1 MSRLIKA
8 ENEVTDE
15 MLKELSELEYNH
27 FYKEIDSDKINNIE
41 KQINDKSNKIMGL
54 AYDIKKLIK
63 DNEDIFNAEAIS
75 SFSSGYKLNDIDE
88 DYKILRFIADDDSFK
103 EQFDII
109 KDSIKL
115 AKNNKDEIIKEQY
128 ENLKNYNLSLENYKS
143 LKEKYSK

>member
-15 MLKELSELEYNH
+15 MLKELSELEYNY
-27 FYKEIDSDKINNIE
+27 FYEEIDSDKINNIE
-41 KQINDKSNKIMGL
+41 KQINDKTNKIMDL

-75 SFSSGYKLNDIDE
+75 SFSSGYKLNDINE

-109 KDSIKL
+109 KDAIKL
-115 AKNNKDEIIKEQY
+115 AKNNKNEIIKEQY
-128 ENLKNYNLSLENYKS
+128 ENLKSYNLSLENYKS

>member
-15 MLKELSELEYNH
+15 MLKELSELEYNY

-41 KQINDKSNKIMGL
+41 KQINDKTNKIMDL

-75 SFSSGYKLNDIDE
+75 SFSSGFTIC
-88 DYKILRFIADDDSFK
+88 
-103 EQFDII
+103 Q
-109 KDSIKL
+109 
-115 AKNNKDEIIKEQY
+115 
-128 ENLKNYNLSLENYKS
+128 
-143 LKEKYSK
+143 

>member
-8 ENEVTDE
+8 EQEVTDE

-27 FYKEIDSDKINNIE
+27 FYKEIDFDKINNIE
-41 KQINDKSNKIMGL
+41 KQINDKTNKIMDL

>member
-8 ENEVTDE
+8 EQEVTDE
-15 MLKELSELEYNH
+15 MLKELSELEYNV
-27 FYKEIDSDKINNIE
+27 FYKEVDFDKINNIE
-41 KQINDKSNKIMGL
+41 KQINDKTNKIMDL

-109 KDSIKL
+109 KDAIKV

>member
-8 ENEVTDE
+8 KNEVTDE
-15 MLKELSELEYNH
+15 MLKELSELEYNV
-27 FYKEIDSDKINNIE
+27 FYKEVDFDKINNIE
-41 KQINDKSNKIMGL
+41 KQINDKTNKIMDL
-54 AYDIKKLIK
+54 VYDIKKIIK

-109 KDSIKL
+109 KDAIKV

>member
-15 MLKELSELEYNH
+15 MLKELSELEYNY

-41 KQINDKSNKIMGL
+41 KQINDKTNKIMGL

-109 KDSIKL
+109 KDAIKV

>member
-15 MLKELSELEYNH
+15 MLKELSELEYNY

-41 KQINDKSNKIMGL
+41 KQINDKTNKIMDL

-109 KDSIKL
+109 KDAIKV

>member
-15 MLKELSELEYNH
+15 MLKELSELEYNY

-41 KQINDKSNKIMGL
+41 KQINDKTNKIMDL

>member
-15 MLKELSELEYNH
+15 MLKELSELEYNY
-27 FYKEIDSDKINNIE
+27 FYKEIDFDKINNIE
-41 KQINDKSNKIMGL
+41 KQINDKTNKIMDL
-54 AYDIKKLIK
+54 AYDIKKIIK

-109 KDSIKL
+109 KDAIKV

>member
-15 MLKELSELEYNH
+15 MLKELSELEYNY

-41 KQINDKSNKIMGL
+41 KQINDKTNKIMDL

-109 KDSIKL
+109 KDAIKV

-128 ENLKNYNLSLENYKS
+128 ENLKSYNLSLENYKS

>member
-15 MLKELSELEYNH
+15 MLKELSELEYNV
-27 FYKEIDSDKINNIE
+27 FYKEVDFDKINNIE
-41 KQINDKSNKIMGL
+41 KQINDKTNKIMDL

-109 KDSIKL
+109 KDAIKV

>member
-15 MLKELSELEYNH
+15 MLKELSELEYNY

-41 KQINDKSNKIMGL
+41 KQINDKTNKIMDL

-109 KDSIKL
+109 KDAIKV

-128 ENLKNYNLSLENYKS
+128 ENLKNYNLSLGNYKS

>member
-1 MSRLIKA
+1 
-8 ENEVTDE
+8 
-15 MLKELSELEYNH
+15 MLKELSELEYNY

-41 KQINDKSNKIMGL
+41 KQINDKTNKIMDL
-54 AYDIKKLIK
+54 AYDIKKIIK

-103 EQFDII
+103 EQFNII
-109 KDSIKL
+109 KDAIKL

>member
-8 ENEVTDE
+8 ENEVTDG
-15 MLKELSELEYNH
+15 MLKELSELEYNY

-41 KQINDKSNKIMGL
+41 KQINDKTNKIMDL

-109 KDSIKL
+109 KDAIKL
-115 AKNNKDEIIKEQY
+115 AKNNKNEIIKEQY
-128 ENLKNYNLSLENYKS
+128 ENLKSYNLSLENYKS

>member
-15 MLKELSELEYNH
+15 MLKELSELEYND

-41 KQINDKSNKIMGL
+41 KQINDKTNKIMDL

-63 DNEDIFNAEAIS
+63 DNEDIFNAEALS

-109 KDSIKL
+109 KDAIKV